1 MRCSAIKTPPFI
13 EEEFMSRTKA
23 PAPLSRIVVLGLAGA
38 IAAAATLVAAEF
50 MPARSLGPIAG
61 APAAPSRADLDYSHG
76 AFEHF
81 RDRPDD
87 PGASRIAGLAAATTS
102 R

>member
-1 MRCSAIKTPPFI
+1 
-13 EEEFMSRTKA
+13 MSRTKA
-23 PAPLSRIVVLGLAGA
+23 PAPLSRIAVLGLAGA

-50 MPARSLGPIAG
+50 IPARSLGPIAG
-61 APAAPSRADLDYSHG
+61 APAILTAPSRADLDYYHG
-76 AFEHF
+76 AFERF

-87 PGASRIAGLAAATTS
+87 SGASRIAGLTAATTS